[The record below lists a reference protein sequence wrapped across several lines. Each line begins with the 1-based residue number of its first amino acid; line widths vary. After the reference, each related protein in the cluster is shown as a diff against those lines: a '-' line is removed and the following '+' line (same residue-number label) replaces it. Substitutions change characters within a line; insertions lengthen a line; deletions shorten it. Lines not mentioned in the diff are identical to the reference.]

1 MERPGGTN
9 DGSGRWRIRSESD
22 YGLSR
27 CMEHIRNQ
35 HGLPIEHLSKRLQAN
50 CETSN
55 AEELSRMAAS
65 ELAAH
70 IRELEDEACSLRCM
84 VCYLLTKN
92 ENLRQ
97 QLQHRNEA
105 ERAPM

>member
-1 MERPGGTN
+1 
-9 DGSGRWRIRSESD
+9 
-22 YGLSR
+22 
-27 CMEHIRNQ
+27 MEHIGNQ
-35 HGLPIEHLSKRLQAN
+35 HGLPIEHLSKRPQAN

-65 ELAAH
+65 ELAER
-70 IRELEDEACSLRCM
+70 IRELEHEACSLRYM

-92 ENLRQ
+92 ESLRQ

-105 ERAPM
+105 EGAPM

>member
-1 MERPGGTN
+1 MEF
-9 DGSGRWRIRSESD
+9 
-22 YGLSR
+22 
-27 CMEHIRNQ
+27 IRNQ
-35 HGLPIEHLSKRLQAN
+35 HRLPIDDLSKMPPTN

-55 AEELSRMAAS
+55 GEELSRMAALD
-65 ELAAH
+65 LAAH
-70 IRELEDEACSLRCM
+70 IRELEDEACGLRCM
-84 VCYLLTKN
+84 VGYLLTKN